1 MGAERITEER
11 MLPLFVSQT
20 SGSTQ
25 LPLRCHEYVLYQV
38 IHPPPLFHPKLCP
51 TRGTL
56 KEDKRQIW
64 ANKNVTKTKKREN
77 AELFFLCP
85 HRFFCGVRGIFRDD
99 SLFIQP
105 NNGTF

>member
-11 MLPLFVSQT
+11 KLPLFVSQT

-25 LPLRCHEYVLYQV
+25 LPLRRHEYVLYQV

-56 KEDKRQIW
+56 REDKRQIW

-77 AELFFLCP
+77 DRAVLFMSTQVLLW
-85 HRFFCGVRGIFRDD
+85 RWGNLQR
-99 SLFIQP
+99 
-105 NNGTF
+105 